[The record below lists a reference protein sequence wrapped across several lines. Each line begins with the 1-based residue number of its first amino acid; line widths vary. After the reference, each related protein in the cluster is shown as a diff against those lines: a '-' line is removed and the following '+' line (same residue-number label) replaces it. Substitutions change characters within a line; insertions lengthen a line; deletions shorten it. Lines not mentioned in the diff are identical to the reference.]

1 MYISELSQKTKH
13 SWCTL
18 HRWVWS
24 VEYVWIYVCNI
35 NSNIHI
41 FFEFLSSILFLLML
55 SILVFFLLYFRMK
68 STSIKVLMPCCL
80 VACMSVCMYVLLY
93 FSFVLLNSSYFP
105 LFKRL
110 LYAFRMLVSSD
121 CLEYGRMQANKRPS
135 CNDLKL
141 DQEVRRVFM
150 LYTNNLAVY
159 SICTTNCTARTH
171 THVFTQPRI
180 TKAMR
185 SHRIKKNID

>member
-1 MYISELSQKTKH
+1 MNLCLYYKLQYTHIL
-13 SWCTL
+13 
-18 HRWVWS
+18 RVFIVNS
-24 VEYVWIYVCNI
+24 VPFNALY
-35 NSNIHI
+35 SR
-41 FFEFLSSILFLLML
+41 
-55 SILVFFLLYFRMK
+55 FFLLYFRIK

-121 CLEYGRMQANKRPS
+121 CLEYWQIQANKRPS
-135 CNDLKL
+135 YNDLKL

-150 LYTNNLAVY
+150 LYTNNLAIY
-159 SICTTNCTARTH
+159 SICTTNCTACTH
-171 THVFTQPRI
+171 THVFTQTLI

-185 SHRIKKNID
+185 SHRIKKKHRLRPMAVKDLKAY